1 MGCACMQKLVY
12 SFPYHWESMRTYIF
26 TERERRIL
34 EAYLTEAKVDKIEV
48 SKIMHRFRKYT
59 TLFED
64 VYLYLRVRKT
74 MTT

>member
-1 MGCACMQKLVY
+1 
-12 SFPYHWESMRTYIF
+12 MRTYIF

-34 EAYLTEAKVDKIEV
+34 EAHLAGGEVDSIEV
-48 SKIMHRFRKYT
+48 SKIMHRIRKFK

-74 MTT
+74 MPTTST

>member
-1 MGCACMQKLVY
+1 
-12 SFPYHWESMRTYIF
+12 MRTYIF
-26 TERERRIL
+26 TDRERQIL
-34 EAYLTEAKVDKIEV
+34 EAHLMGANVDRIEV
-48 SKIMHRFRKYT
+48 SKILHRIRKFQ